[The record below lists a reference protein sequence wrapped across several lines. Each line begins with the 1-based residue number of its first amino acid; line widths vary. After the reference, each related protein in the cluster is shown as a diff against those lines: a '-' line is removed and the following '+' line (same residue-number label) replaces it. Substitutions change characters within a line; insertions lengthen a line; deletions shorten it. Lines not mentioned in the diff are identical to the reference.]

1 MNTKLTLRLD
11 DSLIDAAKNYA
22 AREGRSVSEL
32 VAAYFSRLDA
42 PGLKATGKAT
52 TGGRKSSFYGLLV
65 PSKTQ
70 DKTSSGKSK
79 QTATKFDE
87 KAYRAHLVQK
97 HQ

>member
-42 PGLKATGKAT
+42 SLDKAAGKTNAND
-52 TGGRKSSFYGLLV
+52 RKSSFYGLLA
-65 PSKTQ
+65 PSKPTN
-70 DKTSSGKSK
+70 DKPK
-79 QTATKFDE
+79 QANLKLDE
-87 KAYRAHLVQK
+87 KAYRAYLVQK